1 MKKFLAAGLTLAVAS
16 TAAARPL
23 NTDPADAGR
32 PVEADRAA
40 PARRPMAPGQVAVGR
55 PLEPGWVAADAM
67 WLIHLDVGA
76 FKNSTIGRFVLEHPE
91 EFDLDDLDEF
101 EQEVGLHPLTDFM
114 SFTLYGFSDD
124 PETDGVVVAVTSA
137 RADEAL
143 ARLKAHEEVDSAE
156 VNLEGFPV
164 LVLSDGGER
173 HYLHVRPAD
182 RRDQRIVVLAESEEV
197 LLRAIK
203 VIDGIAPGL
212 SAGRSS
218 ILDGGPNRGSIVFV
232 ACGDIEALGGVEPA
246 SEILRLSDGVTIDIG
261 EAQGHAYGEATVS
274 ATSPENATSIAEVAK
289 GMIALG
295 RLIATEEPQ
304 ARPLAD
310 LANAINV
317 GVHDQ
322 KITVR
327 ISFDAEQLMWILG
340 ALDEF

>member
-1 MKKFLAAGLTLAVAS
+1 MKKFLAAGLMLLVVS

-23 NTDPADAGR
+23 NADPADTDR

-40 PARRPMAPGQVAVGR
+40 PARRPLEPGQIAVGR
-55 PLEPGWVAADAM
+55 PLEPGWVAAEAM

-76 FKNSTIGRFVLEHPE
+76 FKNSTIGRFVIEHPDQ
-91 EFDLDDLDEF
+91 FDLDDLDEF
-101 EQEVGLHPLTDFM
+101 EQEIGLHPLTDFM
-114 SFTLYGFSDD
+114 SFTLYGLGDD
-124 PETDGVVVAVTSA
+124 PEADGVIVAVTSA

-143 ARLKAHEEVDSAE
+143 ARLKAIDEINSVEVK
-156 VNLEGFPV
+156 LEGYPV
-164 LVLSDGGER
+164 QVLSDGDER

-203 VIDGIAPGL
+203 VIDNRAPGL

-218 ILDGGPNRGSIVFV
+218 ILDGGPDRGSIVFV

-246 SEILRLSDGVTIDIG
+246 SKILRLSDGVTIDIG
-261 EAQGHAYGEATVS
+261 EVQGHTYGEATVS
-274 ATSPENATSIAEVAK
+274 ATSPESATSIAEVVK

-295 RLIATEEPQ
+295 QLFAAEEQ
-304 ARPLAD
+304 EARPLAD
-310 LANAINV
+310 LANAIDV
-317 GVHDQ
+317 AVHDQ

-327 ISFDAEQLMWILG
+327 INFDAEQLVRILG
-340 ALDEF
+340 ALDEL

>member
-1 MKKFLAAGLTLAVAS
+1 MKKFFAAGLVLLAVS

-23 NTDPADAGR
+23 DTDPADTDR

-40 PARRPMAPGQVAVGR
+40 PARRPLEPGQIAVGR

-76 FKNSTIGRFVLEHPE
+76 FKNSTIGRYVLEHPDQFE
-91 EFDLDDLDEF
+91 LEDLDEF

-124 PETDGVVVAVTSA
+124 PEADGVVVAVTTA

-143 ARLKAHEEVDSAE
+143 ARLKAIEEIDSVE
-156 VNLEGFPV
+156 VNLEGYPV
-164 LVLSDGGER
+164 QVLSDQGER
-173 HYLHVRPAD
+173 HYLHVRAAD
-182 RRDQRIVVLAESEEV
+182 RRDQRIVVLAGSEDV

-203 VIDGIAPGL
+203 VIDNRAPGL

-218 ILDGGPNRGSIVFV
+218 ILDGGPDRGSIVFV

-246 SEILRLSDGVTIDIG
+246 SEILRLSDGVTLDIG
-261 EAQGHAYGEATVS
+261 EAQGRAYGEATVS
-274 ATSPENATSIAEVAK
+274 ATSPESAASIAEVVQ

-295 RLIATEEPQ
+295 RLIAAEEPE

-310 LANAINV
+310 LAKAINV

-322 KITVR
+322 KITIR
-327 ISFDAEQLMWILG
+327 ISFDAEQLAWILG
-340 ALDEF
+340 AIDEL